1 MSKINACMK
10 CGKRSV
16 EPRAVL
22 PGSGARVCLDCY
34 QQEVDCVPL
43 PSPAPPVPIPYPG
56 TMQAHAGQF
65 EPRTKKA
72 RIGNRKVVTK
82 GKSSIPMSRGD
93 EPGTMKGILSSKAI
107 RRLGAMGIL
116 RAAKLREQQGG
127 GE

>member
-65 EPRTKKA
+65 
-72 RIGNRKVVTK
+72 GNRKVVTK